1 MAENQGSVV
10 YELEEINRE
19 IIVLF
24 KDTPIIEDET
34 LFKRSHYFKNLEN
47 TSITTIFKDELVKLF
62 NVNSVKELK
71 EKIDNKIRLMFK
83 IGTGDMTYDK
93 KTNTVIVYMES
104 FKNDVVK
111 PAKDISKLKKVVER
125 LYKKEKVC
133 SEDVVKIADMLAKG
147 IEDNLLKEKDKKIIA
162 EMIPI
167 LIKNGNI
174 KISLKD
180 VTDINKERLKDIIQ
194 LGRDLISKK
203 IGVEKKLGISREHI
217 GKEYAW
223 QRYFELYGSYLLFG
237 SIEQQIPQAAVKLN
251 SELRSTN
258 SNLDLLTINRY
269 GFLDVVELKKSDD
282 YLFKIDESH
291 DNIVPTSKLST
302 AISQVNNYLMLLPY
316 SEENG
321 ELVKGAESATGM
333 LVIGTNDSLMKKEH
347 IDKYMER
354 KGKSIE
360 TIKLKLRKA
369 LRDLNYSYAHIQIVL
384 YDELLDTVLYSS
396 MIVED
401 LNNFDIKINKGDKN
415 E

>member
-1 MAENQGSVV
+1 MVENQKSVV

-24 KDTPIIEDET
+24 RDTPIIEDET

-83 IGTGDMTYDK
+83 VGTGDMTYDE
-93 KTNTVIVYMES
+93 KTNTVFVYMES

-133 SEDVVKIADMLAKG
+133 SEDIVKVTDMLVKG

-180 VTDINKERLKDIIQ
+180 VTDINKDRLKDIIQ

-203 IGVEKKLGISREHI
+203 NGVEKKLGIDKKYI

-237 SIEQQIPQAAVKLN
+237 SIEQQIPQAAVRLN

-269 GFLDVVELKKSDD
+269 GFLDVVELKRSDD

-316 SEENG
+316 SEGNG

-333 LVIGTNDSLMKKEH
+333 LVIGTHESLMKKEH
-347 IDKYMER
+347 INKYIE
-354 KGKSIE
+354 KTGKSIE
-360 TIKLKLRKA
+360 SVNLKLRKA
-369 LRDLNYSYAHIQIVL
+369 LRDLNY
-384 YDELLDTVLYSS
+384 
-396 MIVED
+396 
-401 LNNFDIKINKGDKN
+401 
-415 E
+415 

>member
-1 MAENQGSVV
+1 MVENQKSVV

-24 KDTPIIEDET
+24 RDTPIIEDET

-83 IGTGDMTYDK
+83 VGTGDMTYDE
-93 KTNTVIVYMES
+93 KTNTVFVYMES

-133 SEDVVKIADMLAKG
+133 SEDIVKVTDMLVKG

-180 VTDINKERLKDIIQ
+180 VTDINKDRLKDIIQ
-194 LGRDLISKK
+194 LGRDLI
-203 IGVEKKLGISREHI
+203 
-217 GKEYAW
+217 
-223 QRYFELYGSYLLFG
+223 
-237 SIEQQIPQAAVKLN
+237 
-251 SELRSTN
+251 
-258 SNLDLLTINRY
+258 
-269 GFLDVVELKKSDD
+269 
-282 YLFKIDESH
+282 
-291 DNIVPTSKLST
+291 
-302 AISQVNNYLMLLPY
+302 
-316 SEENG
+316 
-321 ELVKGAESATGM
+321 
-333 LVIGTNDSLMKKEH
+333 
-347 IDKYMER
+347 
-354 KGKSIE
+354 
-360 TIKLKLRKA
+360 
-369 LRDLNYSYAHIQIVL
+369 
-384 YDELLDTVLYSS
+384 
-396 MIVED
+396 
-401 LNNFDIKINKGDKN
+401 
-415 E
+415 

>member
-1 MAENQGSVV
+1 MVENQKSVV

-24 KDTPIIEDET
+24 RDTPIIEDET

-83 IGTGDMTYDK
+83 VGTGDMTYDE

-133 SEDVVKIADMLAKG
+133 SEDIVKVTDMLVKG

-180 VTDINKERLKDIIQ
+180 VTDINKDRLKDIIQ

-203 IGVEKKLGISREHI
+203 NGVEKKLGIDKKYI

-237 SIEQQIPQAAVKLN
+237 SIEQQIPQAAVRLN

-269 GFLDVVELKKSDD
+269 GFLDVVELKRSDD

-316 SEENG
+316 SEGNG

-333 LVIGTNDSLMKKEH
+333 LVIGTHESLMKKEH
-347 IDKYMER
+347 INKYIE
-354 KGKSIE
+354 KTGKSIE
-360 TIKLKLRKA
+360 SVNLKLRKA
-369 LRDLNYSYAHIQIVL
+369 LRDLNYSYAHIEIVL
-384 YDELLDTVLYSS
+384 YDELLNNLENFLNQMS
-396 MIVED
+396 VET
-401 LNNFDIKINKGDKN
+401 NI
-415 E
+415 

>member
-1 MAENQGSVV
+1 MVENQKSVV

-24 KDTPIIEDET
+24 RDTPIIEDET

-47 TSITTIFKDELVKLF
+47 TSITTIFKDELVKLL

-83 IGTGDMTYDK
+83 VGTGDMTYDE
-93 KTNTVIVYMES
+93 KTNTVFVYMES

-133 SEDVVKIADMLAKG
+133 SEDIVKVTDMLVKG

-180 VTDINKERLKDIIQ
+180 VTDINKDRLKDIIQ

-203 IGVEKKLGISREHI
+203 NGVEKKLGIDKKYI

-237 SIEQQIPQAAVKLN
+237 SIEQQIPQAAVRLN

-269 GFLDVVELKKSDD
+269 GFLDVVELKRSDD

-333 LVIGTNDSLMKKEH
+333 LVIGTHESLMKKEH
-347 IDKYMER
+347 INKYIE
-354 KGKSIE
+354 KTGKSIE
-360 TIKLKLRKA
+360 SVNLKLRKA
-369 LRDLNYSYAHIQIVL
+369 LRDLNYSYAHIEIVL
-384 YDELLDTVLYSS
+384 YDELLNNLENFLNQMS
-396 MIVED
+396 VET
-401 LNNFDIKINKGDKN
+401 NI
-415 E
+415 

>member
-1 MAENQGSVV
+1 MVENQKSVV
-10 YELEEINRE
+10 YKLEEINRE

-24 KDTPIIEDET
+24 RDTPIIEDET

-83 IGTGDMTYDK
+83 VGTGDMTYDE
-93 KTNTVIVYMES
+93 KTNTVFVYMES

-133 SEDVVKIADMLAKG
+133 SEDIVKVTDMLVKG

-180 VTDINKERLKDIIQ
+180 VTDINKDRLKDIIQ

-203 IGVEKKLGISREHI
+203 NGVEKKLGIDKKYI

-237 SIEQQIPQAAVKLN
+237 SIEQQIPQAAVRLN

-269 GFLDVVELKKSDD
+269 GFLDVVELKRSDD

-316 SEENG
+316 SEGNG

-333 LVIGTNDSLMKKEH
+333 LVIGTHESLMKKEH
-347 IDKYMER
+347 INKYIE
-354 KGKSIE
+354 KTGKSIE
-360 TIKLKLRKA
+360 SVNLKLRKA
-369 LRDLNYSYAHIQIVL
+369 LRDLNYSYAHIEIVL
-384 YDELLDTVLYSS
+384 YDELLNNLENFLNQMS
-396 MIVED
+396 VET
-401 LNNFDIKINKGDKN
+401 NI
-415 E
+415 

>member
-1 MAENQGSVV
+1 MVENQKSVV

-24 KDTPIIEDET
+24 RDTPIIEDET

-83 IGTGDMTYDK
+83 VGTGDMTYDE
-93 KTNTVIVYMES
+93 KTNTVFVYMES

-133 SEDVVKIADMLAKG
+133 SEDIVKVTDMLVKG

-180 VTDINKERLKDIIQ
+180 VTDINKDRLKDIIQ

-203 IGVEKKLGISREHI
+203 NGVEKKLGIDKKYI

-237 SIEQQIPQAAVKLN
+237 SIEQQIPQAAVRLN

-269 GFLDVVELKKSDD
+269 GFLDVVELKRSDD

-316 SEENG
+316 SEGNG

-333 LVIGTNDSLMKKEH
+333 LVIGTHESLMKKEH
-347 IDKYMER
+347 INKYIE
-354 KGKSIE
+354 KTGKSIE
-360 TIKLKLRKA
+360 SVNLKLRKA
-369 LRDLNYSYAHIQIVL
+369 LRDLNYSYAHIEIVL
-384 YDELLDTVLYSS
+384 YDELLNNLENFLNQMS
-396 MIVED
+396 VET
-401 LNNFDIKINKGDKN
+401 NM
-415 E
+415 

>member
-1 MAENQGSVV
+1 MAENQKSVV

-47 TSITTIFKDELVKLF
+47 TSITTIFKDELIKLF

-83 IGTGDMTYDK
+83 VGTGDMTYDE

-125 LYKKEKVC
+125 LYKKEKVR
-133 SEDVVKIADMLAKG
+133 SEDVVKIADMLSKG

-162 EMIPI
+162 EMIPT

-180 VTDINKERLKDIIQ
+180 VTDINKERLKDVIQ

-203 IGVEKKLGISREHI
+203 IGVEKKQGIGREHI

-269 GFLDVVELKKSDD
+269 GFLDVVELKRSDD

-333 LVIGTNDSLMKKEH
+333 LVIGTHESLMRKEH
-347 IDKYMER
+347 IDKYIE
-354 KGKSIE
+354 KTGKSVE
-360 TIKLKLRKA
+360 SVNLKLRKA
-369 LRDLNYSYAHIQIVL
+369 LRDLNYSYAHIEIVL
-384 YDELLDTVLYSS
+384 YDELLNNLENFLNQMS
-396 MIVED
+396 VET
-401 LNNFDIKINKGDKN
+401 NI
-415 E
+415 

>member
-237 SIEQQIPQAAVKLN
+237 SIERQIPQAAVKLN

-384 YDELLDTVLYSS
+384 YDELLDNLENFLNQMS
-396 MIVED
+396 VEMD
-401 LNNFDIKINKGDKN
+401 MS
-415 E
+415 

>member
-1 MAENQGSVV
+1 MVENQGSVV

-83 IGTGDMTYDK
+83 VGTGDMTYDK
-93 KTNTVIVYMES
+93 KTNTVIVYIES

-203 IGVEKKLGISREHI
+203 IGVEKKLGISREYI

-251 SELRSTN
+251 LELRSTN

-384 YDELLDTVLYSS
+384 YDELLDNLENFLNQMS
-396 MIVED
+396 VEMD
-401 LNNFDIKINKGDKN
+401 MS
-415 E
+415 

>member
-83 IGTGDMTYDK
+83 VGTGDMTYDK

-384 YDELLDTVLYSS
+384 YDELLDNLENFLNQMS
-396 MIVED
+396 VEMD
-401 LNNFDIKINKGDKN
+401 MS
-415 E
+415 

>member
-133 SEDVVKIADMLAKG
+133 SEDVVKIANMLAKG

-384 YDELLDTVLYSS
+384 YDELLDNLENFLNQMS
-396 MIVED
+396 VEMD
-401 LNNFDIKINKGDKN
+401 MS
-415 E
+415 

>member
-1 MAENQGSVV
+1 MVENQKSVV

-24 KDTPIIEDET
+24 RDTPIIEDET

-83 IGTGDMTYDK
+83 VGTGDMTYDE

-133 SEDVVKIADMLAKG
+133 SEDIIKVTDMLVKG

-180 VTDINKERLKDIIQ
+180 VTDINKDRLKDIIQ

-203 IGVEKKLGISREHI
+203 NGVEKKLGIDKKYI

-237 SIEQQIPQAAVKLN
+237 SIEQQIPQAAVRLN

-269 GFLDVVELKKSDD
+269 GFLDVVELKRSDD

-316 SEENG
+316 SEGNG

-333 LVIGTNDSLMKKEH
+333 LVIGTHESLMKKEH
-347 IDKYMER
+347 INKYIE
-354 KGKSIE
+354 KTGKSIE
-360 TIKLKLRKA
+360 SVNLKLRKA
-369 LRDLNYSYAHIQIVL
+369 LRDLNYSYAHIEIVL
-384 YDELLDTVLYSS
+384 YDELLNNLENFLNQMS
-396 MIVED
+396 VET
-401 LNNFDIKINKGDKN
+401 NI
-415 E
+415 

>member
-24 KDTPIIEDET
+24 KDTPIIEYDT

-384 YDELLDTVLYSS
+384 YDELLDNLENFLNQMS
-396 MIVED
+396 VEMD
-401 LNNFDIKINKGDKN
+401 MS
-415 E
+415 